1 MAAQWDEEQ
10 KWEEI
15 LEQRRMEGNSLQLE
29 VMRKVPELVVK
40 ERMSQGLGVDSF
52 KEKKKVSGWSM
63 EEVKEKQN
71 IAVEVD
77 TEEMRKWRCLSQ
89 SEVDS
94 CWKNLAEKMEE
105 EVLDK

>member
-1 MAAQWDEEQ
+1 M
-10 KWEEI
+10 K
-15 LEQRRMEGNSLQLE
+15 G
-29 VMRKVPELVVK
+29 
-40 ERMSQGLGVDSF
+40 F

-63 EEVKEKQN
+63 EEVKEKPN

-105 EVLDK
+105 EVLDKWKVEEIKSEAFRGRGASLEWRRVCKNKKKE